1 MPTDRA
7 EVVRLLRED
16 LYCAGHESA
25 GMVGY
30 WLVNAA
36 GDLEHAF
43 KPGQESKRADW
54 LRRVVGW
61 LDKAIARTRKP
72 STEALCRRALQWLG
86 EQRRQS

>member
-7 EVVRLLRED
+7 EVVRMLRED

-43 KPGQESKRADW
+43 KPGQESKRSDW
-54 LRRVVGW
+54 LRRVAGW
-61 LDKAIARTRKP
+61 LDKALARTRSK
-72 STEALCRRALQWLG
+72 STTALCSRALERVG
-86 EQRRQS
+86 ELRCTP